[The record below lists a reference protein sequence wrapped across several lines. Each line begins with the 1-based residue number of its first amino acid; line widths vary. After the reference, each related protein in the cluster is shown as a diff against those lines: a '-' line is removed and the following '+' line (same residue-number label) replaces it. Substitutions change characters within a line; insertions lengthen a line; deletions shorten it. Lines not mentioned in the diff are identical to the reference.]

1 MNPGKITCEVLKK
14 IRSEIAEA
22 NQIDYR
28 SEPCSFKGECL
39 GTCPKCESEL
49 QYLEHQLI
57 KKQGSQKTA
66 LFAGV
71 SLAIMS
77 GLSACK
83 QSDPAVQNTQTPSV
97 KPQTETVKT
106 EKTNTASNQETLP
119 QNSKKENKKIKEP
132 QETIQIVSLDTNK
145 VVLSQ
150 MVEIVEND
158 LQSFAINFDNSTSPP
173 SQTMGIMA
181 NPMKTITASLFE
193 HRTYSEN
200 LNNFQT
206 IDLCP
211 NYSYFPYF
219 YQQGVNLENYI
230 NQHFKFPIVKN
241 NIKKSIKLQL
251 LIDKTGKIKDV
262 SILKSIEQEMDQQ
275 IVKIIQNMPD
285 WSPGKNPKGRPTDTR
300 VKLTL
305 KVTPE
310 KITVVRQTYDEVEI
324 TMDSK

>member
-77 GLSACK
+77 GFSACK
-83 QSDPAVQNTQTPSV
+83 QNDPTVQNSQTPSV

-106 EKTNTASNQETLP
+106 EKTQIASNQETLP
-119 QNSKKENKKIKEP
+119 QNSKKENKKLKNP

-150 MVEIVEND
+150 MIDTSLYLSDTLKLDQADYTLKIEI
-158 LQSFAINFDNSTSPP
+158 IR
-173 SQTMGIMA
+173 TMGIV
-181 NPMKTITASLFE
+181 NVVRSNYIL
-193 HRTYSEN
+193 SELYYPFSHLVYQYKPLPRN
-200 LNNFQT
+200 SS
-206 IDLCP
+206 CAP
-211 NYSYFPYF
+211 YYFF
-219 YQQGVNLENYI
+219 SNENLENYL
-230 NQHFKFPIVKN
+230 NSLFSYPN
-241 NIKKSIKLQL
+241 NKHLDKKVIKLQL

-262 SILKSIEQEMDQQ
+262 SVLKSLDPELDQQ
-275 IVKIIQNMPD
+275 IVMIIKNMPA
-285 WSPGKNPKGRPTDTR
+285 WSPGKDPKGTYTDTR
-300 VKLTL
+300 VKITL

-310 KITVVRQTYDEVEI
+310 KITMVRQTYDEVEI
-324 TMDSK
+324 TMDNK

>member
-28 SEPCSFKGECL
+28 SEPCSFKGACI

-77 GLSACK
+77 GFSACK
-83 QSDPAVQNTQTPSV
+83 QSDPPVQNSQTPSI
-97 KPQTETVKT
+97 KPQLETIKT

-119 QNSKKENKKIKEP
+119 QNSKKENKKLKTP

-150 MVEIVEND
+150 MVDTTMYLSDTLKLDQVYFANNEINRKIYMVGG
-158 LQSFAINFDNSTSPP
+158 AIAMPIMSTYTAFYHPFYNS
-173 SQTMGIMA
+173 QRI
-181 NPMKTITASLFE
+181 
-193 HRTYSEN
+193 Y
-200 LNNFQT
+200 
-206 IDLCP
+206 P
-211 NYSYFPYF
+211 NYSSAPYCF
-219 YQQGVNLENYI
+219 SSNEKFENYL
-230 NQHFKFPIVKN
+230 NSLFTYPFNKN
-241 NIKKSIKLQL
+241 LNKKIIKLQI

-262 SILKSIEQEMDQQ
+262 SVLKSIDQELDQQ
-275 IVKIIQNMPD
+275 IVKIIKNMPD
-285 WSPGKNPKGRPTDTR
+285 WNPGEDPNGRPTDTR

-324 TMDSK
+324 TMDNK